1 MGNITRIESCRGEEE
16 EEEGFLLSLSLRSDS
31 LFDQQEKK
39 KVSNFFHENECCFLH
54 RVHYFSFA

>member
-39 KVSNFFHENECCFLH
+39 SVEL
-54 RVHYFSFA
+54 FS

>member
-1 MGNITRIESCRGEEE
+1 MGNITRIESCRGEE

-39 KVSNFFHENECCFLH
+39 SVEL
-54 RVHYFSFA
+54 FS